1 MRLGFCS
8 SDEADLS
15 LLPEPFCAF
24 RGLDLL
30 QSTKAQAWPP
40 AFRPQVQQTGGMILG
55 ASTDRKKRQVLG
67 VLAGPYQH
75 TEWSLEARTRPGKRE
90 MFQLSTTLSVV
101 LEGSPKYVCGGGF
114 DPAFG
119 LLLVEGRR
127 ARPSGNVL
135 KYQILTFSM
144 HLDNR
149 PKAVGLDSYRSPLC
163 SSSVCRPLG

>member
-30 QSTKAQAWPP
+30 QNTKAQAWLPVL
-40 AFRPQVQQTGGMILG
+40 RHQVQQTGGVVSG
-55 ASTDRKKRQVLG
+55 ASTGRKKRQVLG
-67 VLAGPYQH
+67 VLAGPHQH
-75 TEWSLEARTRPGKRE
+75 TEWSVEARTRPRKRE
-90 MFQLSTTLSVV
+90 TLQLSTTLSVV
-101 LEGSPKYVCGGGF
+101 LEGSLKYVCGGGF

-135 KYQILTFSM
+135 KYQILTFPT
-144 HLDNR
+144 HLDNP
-149 PKAVGLDSYRSPLC
+149 PKAVGLDSHRYPLR
-163 SSSVCRPLG
+163 SSSVCCPLG